1 MKLLF
6 AASLSSIFLL
16 SAGVSPAAESKPKGT
31 FPGFV
36 ALSAEQ
42 IAAVADVPDMPGLP
56 RVLLIGDSISIA
68 YTQQVR
74 AELKGVAN
82 VHHPDENCGP
92 TVFGLD
98 RLDAWLGT
106 GKWAVIYF
114 NFGLHDLKYLDAQ
127 ENYVTPDKGR
137 QVAVPEQY
145 GRNLRTLVQRLKPTG
160 AKLIFATTTPV
171 PAGAN
176 GRVEGSE
183 RAFNEVARQVMLES
197 GVAIDDLHAFVMP
210 RLAELQLPQ
219 NVHFTPAGSDLLA
232 RHVAATIRAA
242 LAP

>member
-1 MKLLF
+1 MKPLF
-6 AASLSSIFLL
+6 AASLSSMFILG
-16 SAGVSPAAESKPKGT
+16 AGVFLAAESKPKGT

-42 IAAVADVPDMPGLP
+42 IAAVADVPDEPGLP

-74 AELKGVAN
+74 AELKGAAN

-106 GKWAVIYF
+106 GKWAVVYF

-127 ENYVTPDKGR
+127 ENYVTPDKGH
-137 QVAVPEQY
+137 QVASPEQY
-145 GRNLRTLVQRLKPTG
+145 GKNLREFVKRLQRTG

-171 PAGAN
+171 PAGTN

-183 RAFNEVARQVMLES
+183 RAFNEVGRQVMQEN
-197 GVAIDDLHAFVMP
+197 GVAVDDLHAFALP
-210 RLAELQLPQ
+210 RLAEIQLPQ
-219 NVHFTPAGSDLLA
+219 NVHFTPAGSGVIA
-232 RHVAATIRAA
+232 RRVAATIRAA
-242 LAP
+242 LVP

>member
-1 MKLLF
+1 MKLIF
-6 AASLSSIFLL
+6 AASLSSMVLL
-16 SAGVSPAAESKPKGT
+16 SAGVFLAAESKPKGV

-42 IAAVADVPDMPGLP
+42 IAAVADVPDEPGLP

-74 AELKGVAN
+74 AELKGAAN

-98 RLDAWLGT
+98 RIDAWLGS

-145 GRNLRTLVQRLKPTG
+145 GKNLRALVQRLKPTG

-183 RAFNEVARQVMLES
+183 RAFNEIGRQVMQEN
-197 GVAIDDLHAFVMP
+197 GITIDDLHAFVLP
-210 RLAELQLPQ
+210 RLREIQLPR

-232 RHVAATIRAA
+232 RQVAATIHAV